1 MFVYVGEALMQKL
14 FMCRSSVPETRHHKR
29 TRLGE
34 KKSDADSDFSTF
46 LPSSRCWQGGFG
58 WGRGLGWKMLNTR
71 LHPKLVTNFCKNL
84 IKWPRLLLQY
94 WKIHVCF
101 WRQSTWNFLLDFPLE
116 HKIYRCFP
124 FGFLSQADGIS
135 RFSVGIS
142 FWVDIGFPA
151 TWRWHL
157 RVTRAGAETGNTKDQ
172 VVNKQSI
179 VW

>member
-1 MFVYVGEALMQKL
+1 MQKL
-14 FMCRSSVPETRHHKR
+14 FMCRPQCTRDQPPSEQPWEKRNPTIQISQISSTA
-29 TRLGE
+29 T
-34 KKSDADSDFSTF
+34 
-46 LPSSRCWQGGFG
+46 SSRCWQGGFG

-135 RFSVGIS
+135 RFSFGIS
-142 FWVDIGFPA
+142 FWADIGFPA

-157 RVTRAGAETGNTKDQ
+157 RVTRAGAGTGNTKDQ